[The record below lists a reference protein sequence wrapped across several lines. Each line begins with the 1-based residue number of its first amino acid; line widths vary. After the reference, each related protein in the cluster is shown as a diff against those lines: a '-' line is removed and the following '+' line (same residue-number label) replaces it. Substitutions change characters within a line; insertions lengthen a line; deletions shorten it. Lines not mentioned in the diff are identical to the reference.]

1 MKKGTGMRIRVEGRS
16 KLPGNWHQFLR
27 EDGNK
32 TELFNLLSEN
42 VTTETFPGVVV
53 MTRRKDLRCS
63 EVINEQELP
72 SCTYKEADTRTCCR
86 RCQARM
92 QQNPGKNG

>member
-27 EDGNK
+27 EDENK

-63 EVINEQELP
+63 EVINEQGLP
-72 SCTYKEADTRTCCR
+72 SFTYKEADSRTCCR